1 MILASGERL
10 VTPTLRELA
19 EKLGLQTAP
28 ANAAYD
34 LAIIGGGPAGL
45 AAAVYGASEGL
56 TTILIE
62 REAAGG
68 QAGTSSR
75 IENYLGFPTGVP
87 GEELSARALQQ
98 ARRFGAE
105 LLVARDVVGIEC
117 ASGSEGHAVLLDGGD
132 RVAARSVILASGVS
146 WRQLDVPGADAL
158 VGRGIYYGAAR
169 TEAMNC
175 QGQHVFLVGGGNS
188 AGQAAMFFANYAH
201 KVSLLVRGP
210 SLAQTMSHYL
220 IQQLAT
226 KRNIEICTHCRIV
239 RVEGE
244 HHLEAVVVEHRDTGE
259 LVTEAASAVF
269 VFIGADAQ
277 TDWLPARDDPRRE
290 RVCLHRPRRDGP
302 GRGQERPVAARARPV
317 PARDQHSGHIRC
329 RRRTPRFG
337 QARRI
342 GRRRRQHGN
351 RVRASVPCGAP
362 LPRTSVGAD

>member
-1 MILASGERL
+1 M
-10 VTPTLRELA
+10 V
-19 EKLGLQTAP
+19 
-28 ANAAYD
+28 
-34 LAIIGGGPAGL
+34 
-45 AAAVYGASEGL
+45 
-56 TTILIE
+56 
-62 REAAGG
+62 
-68 QAGTSSR
+68 
-75 IENYLGFPTGVP
+75 
-87 GEELSARALQQ
+87 
-98 ARRFGAE
+98 
-105 LLVARDVVGIEC
+105 
-117 ASGSEGHAVLLDGGD
+117 LDGGD

-226 KRNIEICTHCRIV
+226 KRNIEICTRCRIV

-277 TDWLPARDDPRRE
+277 TDWLPAPMIRDE
-290 RVCLHRPRRDGP
+290 NGYVCTGRDVMDLVA
-302 GRGQERPVAARARPV
+302 GQQGPVAARARPV
-317 PARDQHSGHIRC
+317 PARDQHSGHL
-329 RRRTPRFG
+329 RRRRRAPRFG

-342 GRRRRQHGN
+342 GRGRRQHGD
-351 RVRASVPCGAP
+351 RVRAPVPGRA
-362 LPRTSVGAD
+362 LRSRRRSGRTDAMPDRHRR